1 MKIQIIKDGSIQGW
15 AVSFMIT
22 AITLAAFVASMI
34 FDSVCDRFSK
44 IGAAWAT
51 IVIGQFTA
59 WLAFRAYSVKTES
72 QEKKDLKACSQGEK
86 NGP

>member
-1 MKIQIIKDGSIQGW
+1 
-15 AVSFMIT
+15 MIT

-34 FDSVCDRFSK
+34 FDSVCDRFAK

-72 QEKKDLKACSQGEK
+72 GERKDIRTRLGEEK
-86 NGP
+86 NGS